1 MDKATHPMRGNREG
15 VALLTAVA
23 AVVIL
28 MTYSAILL
36 GWAQTRAAQQN
47 IYATPAAEASRILD
61 SGVHHVIHTVFVLP
75 SPERLSDCLT
85 VAFDPDTLDDFL
97 PVVIDFSRLKTDRTV
112 RVGYPHDNPTHAR
125 EITFN
130 AERTKYTVKEAS
142 PWQPSNVC

>member
-1 MDKATHPMRGNREG
+1 MDKATHTMQDNREG

-23 AVVIL
+23 AVLIL

-36 GWAQTRAAQQN
+36 GWAQTRAAEQN
-47 IYATPAAEASRILD
+47 VYATPAAEAGRILD

-75 SPERLSDCLT
+75 SPELLSDCLT
-85 VAFDPDTLDDFL
+85 VAFDPDTLDDYV
-97 PVVIDFSRLKTDRTV
+97 PVVIDFSRFESERTV

-130 AERTKYTVKEAS
+130 DNRTKYTVKEAS
-142 PWQPSNVC
+142 PWQPFNVC